1 MMKKQTLSLSLTA
14 AEIGLS
20 GGDHEW
26 RVTGYATKFG
36 NVNSYGFRIA
46 QGAYTEL
53 LATGIKP
60 LMFFN
65 HDSLAVPIGRWDTL
79 EENDRGLKVSG
90 VLTQGVSLSSDVYAA
105 LRAGTVD
112 GLSVSIG
119 WNLEDEEYTSDGIVT
134 LSKIAELEEISIVTS
149 PADSKARISQVLSAS
164 DIDDRIESLATV
176 RDFEVFLKEVAHLSK
191 RQSGWLLSK
200 AKACFAA
207 ETLRDGEQKAL
218 QEAQDIINRMLK
230 KME

>member
-1 MMKKQTLSLSLTA
+1 MMKKQNLSLSLSA
-14 AEIGLS
+14 AEIDLS
-20 GGDHEW
+20 GGEHEW
-26 RVTGYATKFG
+26 RVNGYATKFG

-46 QGAYTEL
+46 QGAYSDL
-53 LATGIKP
+53 IKGGVKP

-65 HDSLAVPIGRWDTL
+65 HNSFAVPIGRWDTL
-79 EENDRGLKVSG
+79 EENARGLKVSG
-90 VLTQGVSLSSDVYAA
+90 VLTQGVSLASDVYAA

-119 WNLEDEEYTSDGIVT
+119 WRSEDEMDEDGVLT
-134 LSKIAELEEISIVTS
+134 LSKISSLDEISIVTMPS
-149 PADSKARISQVLSAS
+149 DSKARISQVLSAD
-164 DIDDRIESLATV
+164 DIDERIESLATV
-176 RDFEVFLKEVAHLSK
+176 RDLETFLKEVAHLSK

-207 ETLRDGEQKAL
+207 DTRRDDALKAQSEL
-218 QEAQDIINRMLK
+218 QVIFERISR